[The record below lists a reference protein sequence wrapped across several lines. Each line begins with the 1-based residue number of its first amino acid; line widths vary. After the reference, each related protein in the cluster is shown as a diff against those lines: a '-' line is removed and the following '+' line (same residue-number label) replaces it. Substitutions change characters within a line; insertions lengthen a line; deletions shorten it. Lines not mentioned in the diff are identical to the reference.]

1 MLLSSIV
8 GIYTLLS
15 QEIFTYQGILVYWFL
30 LCIVISYKFVEID
43 FLSQIIHKN
52 SWEFINQTC
61 HKTISTFSI
70 KVLLVFPNNLLKS
83 CRVSASLLACL
94 SYHLPVDRN
103 QLTIIGHLISHRAR
117 EEVWV
122 RFIETPRVTI
132 ADTPHRN
139 SAAVA
144 GIGWQ
149 NRKKNQ
155 SGGRERREK
164 GNILCNLKKLK
175 ARQSTRTA
183 GYLSQIKN
191 THRIKKKRCQLMK
204 I

>member
-1 MLLSSIV
+1 MQINR
-8 GIYTLLS
+8 
-15 QEIFTYQGILVYWFL
+15 
-30 LCIVISYKFVEID
+30 KFVAID

-117 EEVWV
+117 KEVWV

-164 GNILCNLKKLK
+164 GNILCNMKKLK

-183 GYLSQIKN
+183 GYLRQIKN
-191 THRIKKKRCQLMK
+191 THRIKKNDVSSWKFRQHESREGDKR
-204 I
+204 